1 MQALFRKEYS
11 CSGTLQGCAKK
22 TAKIARLCIEICE
35 YLVYN
40 KSVLYFKSIEVTDLY
55 LKALKAL

>member
-1 MQALFRKEYS
+1 MQAPFGKEY
-11 CSGTLQGCAKK
+11 CCDRAVPEK
-22 TAKIARLCIEICE
+22 TAKNARLSIEICE
-35 YLVYN
+35 SLVYN

>member
-1 MQALFRKEYS
+1 MQAPFGKEY
-11 CSGTLQGCAKK
+11 CCDRAAPEK
-22 TAKIARLCIEICE
+22 TAKNARLSIEICE
-35 YLVYN
+35 SLVYN